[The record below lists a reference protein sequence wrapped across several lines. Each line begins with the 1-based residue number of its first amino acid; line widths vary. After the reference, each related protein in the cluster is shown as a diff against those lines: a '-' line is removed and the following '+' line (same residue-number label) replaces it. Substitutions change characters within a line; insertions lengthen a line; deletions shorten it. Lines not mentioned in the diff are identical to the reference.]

1 MRRKCRKKQFPY
13 CPLEVV
19 YITVTVSLEVS
30 DHIMWKNVC
39 PILWFW
45 QKTLIQGALLYG
57 SRLSVS
63 VFCWF
68 MCRRGTNIRVV
79 DNDMK
84 SWQWHDS
91 FSEWGLV
98 NVEERTTQS
107 LRRKN
112 LTTDQVWLSL
122 TDNRPPVLFVCLYKR
137 RFSFCIW
144 IIQHQLLSL
153 SVCVFNSDKGLY
165 QVICWHNTVT
175 QTTSVVCV
183 CEVITN
189 ECEAIKGHHREHTL
203 KHTTA
208 FLKSCDI

>member
-1 MRRKCRKKQFPY
+1 MYALFCGFDKKHWSRGRCCMVRAYLWACFVDLCVDVEQTFG
-13 CPLEVV
+13 LLTMTWKVD
-19 YITVTVSLEVS
+19 S
-30 DHIMWKNVC
+30 D
-39 PILWFW
+39 
-45 QKTLIQGALLYG
+45 T
-57 SRLSVS
+57 
-63 VFCWF
+63 
-68 MCRRGTNIRVV
+68 
-79 DNDMK
+79 
-84 SWQWHDS
+84 S

-112 LTTDQVWLSL
+112 LATDQVWLSL